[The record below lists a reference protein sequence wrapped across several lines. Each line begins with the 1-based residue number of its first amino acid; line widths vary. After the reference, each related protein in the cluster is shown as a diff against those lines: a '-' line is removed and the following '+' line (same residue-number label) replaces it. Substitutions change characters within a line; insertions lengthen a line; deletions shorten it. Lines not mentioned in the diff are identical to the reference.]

1 MENSWVWQK
10 MAGLV
15 RAESMNVGNDP
26 RFFAANVMDK
36 RLDAM
41 KTLTIVNSLMF
52 GTAIKQCFTLKKDM
66 NFSESQPLVGC
77 IAYWQ
82 IFVFFLDICIAIMC
96 LLSLYIIAHQLF
108 YAYRLMTAGPSGFDQ
123 AAIFY
128 LTRVITMWR
137 HFAIKCLFNGLLAF
151 LAVVGIQLLVQFYKD
166 ADHMKDRY
174 EEVVIMN
181 LKNGHSEATAQ
192 VNFPVHHKLTMRT
205 HVALGYMVLAICVG
219 TAGLMIYIRKQ
230 HLVVFK
236 ENYKFCTN
244 RTFNVQAT
252 LREMSHRSG
261 NNIET

>member
-26 RFFAANVMDK
+26 RFFASNVMDK
-36 RLDAM
+36 RLDAF
-41 KTLTIVNSLMF
+41 KVLTIVNSLMF

-66 NFSESQPLVGC
+66 DFSKFEPLVFS
-77 IAYWQ
+77 IAFWQ
-82 IFVFFLDICIAIMC
+82 LLAFLLDISIAIMC

-137 HFAIKCLFNGLLAF
+137 HFAIKCLFNGLLLF
-151 LAVVGIQLLVQFYKD
+151 LALVGIQLLVQFYKD
-166 ADHMKDRY
+166 ADHMKDQH

-192 VNFPVHHKLTMRT
+192 VHFDVHHKLNMRA
-205 HVALGYMVLAICVG
+205 HVALGYLVLAICVG
-219 TAGLMIYIRKQ
+219 TAALMIYIRKQ
-230 HLVVFK
+230 HMVVFK

-244 RTFNVQAT
+244 KTYNVQAT